1 MVKFAFIKLA
11 ITLSY
16 KMSHHYEILIKD
28 NNKNQHARN
37 LNLPFFDKLTT
48 CEDLMV
54 NLSGIVGL
62 SGGTG
67 DTFPTQVFIYI

>member
-28 NNKNQHARN
+28 NKKINM
-37 LNLPFFDKLTT
+37 L
-48 CEDLMV
+48 E
-54 NLSGIVGL
+54 I
-62 SGGTG
+62 
-67 DTFPTQVFIYI
+67 